1 MFLTRLKWIRRLH
14 QHGPLMVLGDL
25 NTCAHNR
32 FATGEHLKEFIF
44 GDALAE
50 LQPESNSTFDGI
62 LSMSGPG
69 CWQYLHPQLPGRQ
82 VAVYDMFRSNRF
94 QIDFALNNKR
104 SVPCCTMHSLA
115 AGFLNCSNQSW
126 HLFMPI
132 TYLAMACMQ
141 ICNFAMRR
149 MPPTTPH
156 KVGGPSLSNL
166 TCNIYIYI
174 FKNECARMKTNMTRE
189 NNPPKRAG
197 IGWKELGH
205 HGSMN
210 AGRRENLCRK

>member
-1 MFLTRLKWIRRLH
+1 MCAQPLCHRRTFERVYFRWCPSGTSTRIQFNFWW
-14 QHGPLMVLGDL
+14 
-25 NTCAHNR
+25 N
-32 FATGEHLKEFIF
+32 
-44 GDALAE
+44 
-50 LQPESNSTFDGI
+50 

-174 FKNECARMKTNMTRE
+174 FF
-189 NNPPKRAG
+189 
-197 IGWKELGH
+197 
-205 HGSMN
+205 
-210 AGRRENLCRK
+210 